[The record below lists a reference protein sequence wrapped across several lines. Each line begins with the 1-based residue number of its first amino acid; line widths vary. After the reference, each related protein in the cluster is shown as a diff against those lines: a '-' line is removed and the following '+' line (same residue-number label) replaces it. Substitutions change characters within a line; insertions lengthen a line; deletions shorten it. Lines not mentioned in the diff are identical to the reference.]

1 MFKIG
6 LAGSFVK
13 FHSGNIK
20 PNVRNQNNGIDI
32 LLTNAVTFAD
42 LSDKQAK
49 AAVFPVWNWVNA
61 WFMVDLQLELAVFF
75 WLVNVKHDETE
86 VSLENPIERY

>member
-49 AAVFPVWNWVNA
+49 AAVFPVWN
-61 WFMVDLQLELAVFF
+61 
-75 WLVNVKHDETE
+75 
-86 VSLENPIERY
+86 